1 MNKSMYF
8 GTLAVAL
15 AFALIYVSVANAQN
29 VTTNVSNAAGNAS
42 AGLNKT
48 GSELGKN
55 ISKVGG
61 EVVNK
66 TEDVGKKIAG
76 GLGSL
81 LGNASEKL
89 KQSSK

>member
-1 MNKSMYF
+1 MYF

-29 VTTNVSNAAGNAS
+29 VTTNASNAAGNAS

>member
-8 GTLAVAL
+8 GTLPVAL
-15 AFALIYVSVANAQN
+15 AILLIYVSVANAQN
-29 VTTNVSNAAGNAS
+29 VTTNASNAAGNAS

-55 ISKVGG
+55 ISKAGG